1 MYAPAH
7 AACKVCVYAEWLKF
21 ILYIADRQGPWS
33 RKYREAWHMSGN
45 ESSIEESVAA
55 WSRDVS
61 VKDKIMK
68 F

>member
-1 MYAPAH
+1 
-7 AACKVCVYAEWLKF
+7 
-21 ILYIADRQGPWS
+21 LYIADRQGPWS